1 MGSRFFEEFERV
13 APKIADLFVDMSM
26 GFYSTDLDKFLMV
39 HEHNY
44 VVPFAKAGLE
54 VKKGGA
60 ADNVIQSKKPIS
72 MELPASFYGTPL
84 KVSCFP
90 VFDDDDPNK
99 VVGTYGLALA
109 RDNATAVKETVETFK
124 VGLGEVA
131 QATEQTATAAGE
143 ISISNSDLRD
153 QILAIGKVSAEINQ
167 VLDAIGNIA
176 AQTKMLGLNAA
187 IEAARAGEAGR
198 GFGVVAEEIR
208 KLSDDSRST
217 AELIRN
223 MTKTIEN
230 KISET
235 IQKSTVALDAAQEQA
250 AATQEITAR
259 LQELTSRAEML
270 EKIAAKI

>member
-1 MGSRFFEEFERV
+1 MGSRFLDEFQRM
-13 APKIADLFVDMSM
+13 APAIADLFVDTAM
-26 GFYSTDLDKFLMV
+26 GFYLTDLDKFLMV

-60 ADNVIQSKKPIS
+60 TDNVIQSKKPFA
-72 MELPASFYGTPL
+72 MELPASYYGTPL

-90 VFDDDDPNK
+90 VFDDDDPSR

-109 RDNATAVKETVETFK
+109 RDNATAVRETVETFK

-131 QATEQTATAAGE
+131 QATEQTAAAAGE

-153 QILAIGKVSAEINQ
+153 QIMAIGKVSAEINQ

-223 MTKTIEN
+223 MTKTIEG
-230 KISET
+230 KIAET
-235 IQKSTVALDAAQEQA
+235 IQKSTTALDATQEQA

-259 LQELTSRAEML
+259 LQELTSRAEVL
-270 EKIAAKI
+270 EKIAAML

>member
-1 MGSRFFEEFERV
+1 MGNRFLEVFAELAPMV
-13 APKIADLFVDMSM
+13 ANLFVDDSIC
-26 GFYSTDLDKFLMV
+26 FYTTDLGNFLMV

-44 VVPFAKAGLE
+44 SVPFAKPGLE
-54 VKKGGA
+54 VKKGGPT
-60 ADNVIQSKKPIS
+60 DQVIQNKKHFS
-72 MELPASFYGTPL
+72 MELPASMYGTAS
-84 KVSCFP
+84 KVTCFP
-90 VFDDDDPNK
+90 VFDEDDPNK
-99 VVGTYGLALA
+99 VVGTYGLAIA
-109 RDNATAVKETVETFK
+109 RDNAYAVRETVETFK
-124 VGLGEVA
+124 AGLGEVA
-131 QATEQTATAAGE
+131 VATEQTAAAAGE
-143 ISISNSDLRD
+143 ISVSSSNLRD
-153 QILAIGKVSAEINQ
+153 EILAIGKVSTEINQ

-223 MTKTIEN
+223 MTKTIES
-230 KISET
+230 KISDT
-235 IQKSTVALDAAQEQA
+235 IKKSNIALDAAQEQA

-259 LQELTSRAEML
+259 LQELTSRAEVL

>member
-1 MGSRFFEEFERV
+1 MGSRFFEEFERM
-13 APKIADLFVDMSM
+13 APMIAELFMDMSM

-60 ADNVIQSKKPIS
+60 ADNVIQSKKPFA
-72 MELPASFYGTPL
+72 MELPASYYGTPL
-84 KVSCFP
+84 KVACFP
-90 VFDDDDPNK
+90 VFDDDDPTK
-99 VVGTYGLALA
+99 VAGTYGLALA
-109 RDNATAVKETVETFK
+109 RENATAVRETVETFK

-131 QATEQTATAAGE
+131 QATEQTAAAAGE

-153 QILAIGKVSAEINQ
+153 EIVAIGRVSAEINQ

-223 MTKTIEN
+223 MTKTIEA
-230 KISET
+230 KIAET
-235 IQKSTVALDAAQEQA
+235 IQKSSTALDATQEQA

-259 LQELTSRAEML
+259 LQELTSRAEVL

>member
-1 MGSRFFEEFERV
+1 MGSRFLEDFNRIV
-13 APKIADLFVDMSM
+13 PMIADLFVDRPM
-26 GFYSTDLDKFLMV
+26 GFYSTDREKFLMV
-39 HEHNY
+39 HEHDY

-60 ADNVIQSKKPIS
+60 ADNVMETKKPLV
-72 MELPASFYGTPL
+72 MELPASLYGTPL
-84 KVSCFP
+84 KVSCIP
-90 VFDDDDPNK
+90 VFDDDDPS
-99 VVGTYGLALA
+99 VVIGTYGLALA
-109 RDNATAVKETVETFK
+109 RENATAVRETVETFK

-143 ISISNSDLRD
+143 ISISTSDLRD
-153 QILAIGKVSAEINQ
+153 QILEIGKVSAEINQ

-223 MTKTIEN
+223 MTRAIET

-235 IQKSTVALDAAQEQA
+235 TQRSVTALDATQEQA

-259 LQELTSRAEML
+259 LQELTSRAEEL
-270 EKIAAKI
+270 EKIAAKL

>member
-1 MGSRFFEEFERV
+1 MGSRFLEDFNRIV
-13 APKIADLFVDMSM
+13 PMIADLFVDMPM
-26 GFYSTDLDKFLMV
+26 GFYSTDREKFLMV
-39 HEHNY
+39 HEHDY

-60 ADNVIQSKKPIS
+60 ADNVMETKKPLV
-72 MELPASFYGTPL
+72 MELPASLYGTPL
-84 KVSCFP
+84 KVSCIP
-90 VFDDDDPNK
+90 VFDDDDPS
-99 VVGTYGLALA
+99 VVIGTYGLALA
-109 RDNATAVKETVETFK
+109 RENATAVRETVETFK

-143 ISISNSDLRD
+143 ISISTSDLRD
-153 QILAIGKVSAEINQ
+153 QILEIGKVSAEINQ

-223 MTKTIEN
+223 MTRAIET

-235 IQKSTVALDAAQEQA
+235 TQRSVTALDATQEQA

-259 LQELTSRAEML
+259 LQELTSRAEEL
-270 EKIAAKI
+270 EKIAAKL

>member
-1 MGSRFFEEFERV
+1 MGSKFLEEFNRIV
-13 APKIADLFVDMSM
+13 PMVADLFMDMPM
-26 GFYSTDLDKFLMV
+26 GFYSTDRDKFLMV

-44 VVPFAKAGLE
+44 EVPFAKAGLE

-60 ADNVIQSKKPIS
+60 ADNVMESKKPFA

-84 KVSCFP
+84 KVSCIP
-90 VFDDDDPNK
+90 VFDDDDPSL
-99 VVGTYGLALA
+99 VIGTYGLALA
-109 RDNATAVKETVETFK
+109 RDNATAVKETVESFK
-124 VGLGEVA
+124 AGLSEVA

-143 ISISNSDLRD
+143 ISISTADLRE

-223 MTKTIEN
+223 MTKTIEG
-230 KISET
+230 KIAET
-235 IQKSTVALDAAQEQA
+235 VQKSTIALDATQEQA
-250 AATQEITAR
+250 AATQQITAR
-259 LQELTSRAEML
+259 LEELSSRAEVL
-270 EKIAAKI
+270 EKIAGQL

>member
-1 MGSRFFEEFERV
+1 MV
-13 APKIADLFVDMSM
+13 PMIADLFVEMPM

-44 VVPFAKAGLE
+44 EVPFAKAGVE

-60 ADNVIQSKKPIS
+60 MDKVIQTKKPFA
-72 MELPASFYGTPL
+72 MELPASFYGKAL
-84 KVSCFP
+84 KISCFP
-90 VFDDDDPNK
+90 VFDDDDPN
-99 VVGTYGLALA
+99 VVIGTYGLALA
-109 RDNATAVKETVETFK
+109 RENATAIKETVDSFR

-143 ISISNSDLRD
+143 ISINNSELRD
-153 QILAIGKVSAEINQ
+153 EILEIGKVSKEINQ

-223 MTKTIEN
+223 MTKAIESKIAGTIE
-230 KISET
+230 
-235 IQKSTVALDAAQEQA
+235 KSTVALDVTQEQA

-259 LQELTSRAEML
+259 LQELSSRAEVL
-270 EKIAAKI
+270 EKIAAKL

>member
-1 MGSRFFEEFERV
+1 MGSKFFEEFNRLV
-13 APKIADLFVDMSM
+13 PMVADLFGDMPM
-26 GFYSTDLDKFLMV
+26 GFYSTDREKFLMV

-54 VKKGGA
+54 VKPGGA
-60 ADNVIQSKKPIS
+60 ADNVMQSKKPFS

-84 KVSCFP
+84 KVSCIP
-90 VFDDDDPNK
+90 VFDDEDPTR

-109 RDNATAVKETVETFK
+109 RDTATAVRETVETFK

-131 QATEQTATAAGE
+131 QATEQTAAAAGE
-143 ISISNSDLRD
+143 ISISTADLRD
-153 QILAIGKVSAEINQ
+153 QIMAIGKVSAEINQ

-223 MTKTIEN
+223 MTKTIEG
-230 KISET
+230 KIAET
-235 IQKSTVALDAAQEQA
+235 INKSATALDATQEQA

-259 LQELTSRAEML
+259 LQELTSRAEEL
-270 EKIAAKI
+270 EQIAARI

>member
-1 MGSRFFEEFERV
+1 MGSKFFEEFERMV
-13 APKIADLFVDMSM
+13 PAIAELFGDMPM
-26 GFYSTDLDKFLMV
+26 GFYSTDRHKFLMV

-60 ADNVIQSKKPIS
+60 ADSVMQNKKPVS

-84 KVSCFP
+84 KVSCLP
-90 VFDDDDPNK
+90 VFDDDDPNL
-99 VVGTYGLALA
+99 VIGTYGLALA
-109 RDNATAVKETVETFK
+109 RDTATAVRETVDSFK
-124 VGLGEVA
+124 AGLGEVA
-131 QATEQTATAAGE
+131 QATEQTAAAAGE
-143 ISISNSDLRD
+143 ISISTSDLRD
-153 QILAIGKVSAEINQ
+153 EIVAIGKVSGEINQ

-223 MTKTIEN
+223 MTKTIEA

-235 IQKSTVALDAAQEQA
+235 IGKSTTALDATQEQA

-259 LQELTSRAEML
+259 LQELASRAEEL